1 MTVNTQYIMDRLNE
15 PSTWRGLVNI
25 LIGLGVALK
34 PEQVEA
40 ILAAGLFINGIIAAS
55 TKDAVKR

>member
-55 TKDAVKR
+55 TKDAVKK

>member
-1 MTVNTQYIMDRLNE
+1 MTVITQYIMDRLNE

-55 TKDAVKR
+55 TKDAVKK

>member
-1 MTVNTQYIMDRLNE
+1 MDRLNE

-55 TKDAVKR
+55 TKDAVKK

>member
-40 ILAAGLFINGIIAAS
+40 ILAAGLLINGIIAAS
-55 TKDAVKR
+55 TKDAVKK

>member
-1 MTVNTQYIMDRLNE
+1 MTINTDYILDRLNE

-55 TKDAVKR
+55 TKDTGKK